1 MIKKTASILLIIT
14 MVTSLF
20 INAIDYYMVAS
31 YIKEQKW
38 IASKKNTANSKFKV
52 IKLNATLYSFIE
64 DSELKSVDENF
75 VIDDKVYHI
84 FKKCIKDNI
93 INLYYLSNEN
103 QTCIDI
109 SLKKN
114 LDSQSS
120 SNKLPLKD
128 YFKAL
133 HKYYVMNVFDNSIFI
148 LKPAI
153 NKTLI
158 SDNYNNKLLSGY
170 SQQNFLPPKNDFY
183 FFNLT
188 NA

>member
-14 MVTSLF
+14 LLTSLF

-38 IASKKNTANSKFKV
+38 IASKKNTANSQFKI

-64 DSELKSVDENF
+64 DSELKNVDENF
-75 VIDDKVYHI
+75 VIDDKVYHV

-93 INLYYLSNEN
+93 INLYYLPNEN
-103 QTCIDI
+103 QTCIAID
-109 SLKKN
+109 LKKN

-120 SNKLPLKD
+120 SNKSPLKD

-133 HKYYVMNVFDNSIFI
+133 HKYYVLQYFDNSIFI
-148 LKPAI
+148 LKPTI
-153 NKTLI
+153 QKLLI
-158 SDNYNNKLLSGY
+158 SGNHNSKLLSGC
-170 SQQNFLPPKNDFY
+170 SQQKFLPPENNFY
-183 FFNLT
+183 FFYLT